1 MSKSGMMAL
10 AAATTLAL
18 LGCGGKKT
26 EGGGDK
32 APATDGS
39 ASATPGGSGV
49 IKIWSSLPRTGS
61 ANAQTTTIVNGI
73 RLAIED
79 AGGKVGDFQIIYED
93 KDDASAKKGDW
104 DPEVEAAN
112 ADNAVKDPDV
122 MAYIGT
128 YNSGAAKI
136 SMPVLNKAG
145 LLMVSP
151 ANTYPG
157 LTKPG
162 MGEANE
168 PAVYRPSGKVTY
180 LRVVPADD
188 MQGAVGA
195 KWAQSM
201 GAKKV

>member
-10 AAATTLAL
+10 AAVTTLAL
-18 LGCGGKKT
+18 VGCGGKKT

-39 ASATPGGSGV
+39 ASTPPSGGNAGV

-79 AGGKVGDFQIIYED
+79 VGGKIGDFQIIYED

-145 LLMVSP
+145 L
-151 ANTYPG
+151 
-157 LTKPG
+157 
-162 MGEANE
+162 
-168 PAVYRPSGKVTY
+168 
-180 LRVVPADD
+180 
-188 MQGAVGA
+188 
-195 KWAQSM
+195 
-201 GAKKV
+201 